1 MNMEQLYEVVIDCN
15 TTLYKGVEITITWSD
30 DVVGDFGGFWGWKVG
45 NKEMRPMWRH
55 RCIGYDNACSYV
67 DEQLLLAEKENAQ

>member
-1 MNMEQLYEVVIDCN
+1 MNMQQLMEVVIVYD
-15 TTLYKGVEITITWSD
+15 TRLYKGVEITITWAD

-55 RCIGYDNACSYV
+55 KGICLDDAKSYI
-67 DEQLLLAEKENAQ
+67 DKLQAESNG